1 VVTENLGA
9 PMPRR
14 FDWNAVPGPLL
25 RRLTRELGLTG
36 GPVHALTGAYGT
48 SPQVEFVRDAWPTLR
63 DGWLAR
69 DTPGRRLVVQQLRE
83 RGLGDLTLPV
93 GNREQQLA
101 YLATCRN
108 AGSLRQIVLS
118 AFHELGERTVGTPVA
133 PPAVIAPGLDGEI
146 DLAWAEFQFRLET
159 ALRELREGYLFIGLP
174 GSYPT
179 GDPDAM
185 PSFVQL
191 EARGSRLHAEF
202 AAEAFAYGRSYRLDP
217 DQCRALVEQGWR
229 EEPDTADPAGDA
241 GPVATG
247 EFSLAVDREAASEL
261 ALTIVRSIRG
271 VLGVLHPSFLSPTGF
286 WEDKDTQFERID
298 HGPGSTAAAY
308 GSAGS
313 NDEALGGSD
322 DSDELDLPDQVDL
335 EIHVVDNAR
344 NLRRMV
350 DAALEPLLGGPPN
363 HDADDDVM
371 IECDHGTVYVS
382 VSPEAPFLTMF
393 CPLLRSVPGSPTTM
407 KRLNLLNQKFRLVR
421 LTWEGGVVM
430 VTMDLWCAPFSPALV
445 RQSVEAMMTLVDT
458 HGPEIRLEVKGRPY
472 VERNDQ

>member
-1 VVTENLGA
+1 
-9 PMPRR
+9 MPRR

-36 GPVHALTGAYGT
+36 GPVQALSGAYGAT
-48 SPQVEFVRDAWPTLR
+48 PRAEFVRDAWPTLR
-63 DGWLAR
+63 DAWLAR
-69 DTPGRRLVVQQLRE
+69 DTASRRLVVQQLRE
-83 RGLGDLTLPV
+83 RGLGDATLPV

-101 YLATCRN
+101 YLASCRN
-108 AGSLRQIVLS
+108 AGTLRQLVLT
-118 AFHELGERTVGTPVA
+118 AFHDLGETTVGTPVA
-133 PPAVIAPGLDGEI
+133 PIAVIAPGLDGEI

-159 ALRELREGYLFIGLP
+159 ALRGLREGYLFVGLP
-174 GSYPT
+174 GSYPP

-191 EARGSRLHAEF
+191 EARGTRLHAEF
-202 AAEAFAYGRSYRLDP
+202 AAEAFAFGRAYRLEP
-217 DQCRALVEQGWR
+217 SQCAALVELGWH
-229 EEPDTADPAGDA
+229 EETDADDEAPDS
-241 GPVATG
+241 GPIATG
-247 EFSLAVDREAASEL
+247 EFSLAVDRVGAADL

-271 VLGVLHPSFLSPTGF
+271 VLGVLHPAFLSPTGF
-286 WEDKDTQFERID
+286 WEDKDTQFDRVD
-298 HGPGSTAAAY
+298 HGPGSTPPVY

-313 NDEALGGSD
+313 NDENLGSD
-322 DSDELDLPDQVDL
+322 DADDTELSDQADL
-335 EIHVVDNAR
+335 EIHVVDNADH
-344 NLRRMV
+344 LRRLV

-363 HDADDDVM
+363 HDTDDDVM

-393 CPLLRSVPGSPTTM
+393 CPLLRSVPGSPSTM

-472 VERNDQ
+472 VERNDG